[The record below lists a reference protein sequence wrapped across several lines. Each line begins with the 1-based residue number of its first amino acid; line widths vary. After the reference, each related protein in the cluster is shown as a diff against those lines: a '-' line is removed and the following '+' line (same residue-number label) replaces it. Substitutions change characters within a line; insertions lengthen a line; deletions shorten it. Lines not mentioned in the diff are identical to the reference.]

1 MKLHHR
7 VTVKAAKRFGR
18 WLYFWAC
25 PGCSVGSMGDR
36 RHADVQ
42 RVAINHAVG
51 CSRLYAL
58 NRETAHPCHNC
69 NRTGWTGNARPCPAC
84 LGRGYL

>member
-25 PGCSVGSMGDR
+25 PGCAMTSFGDR
-36 RHADVQ
+36 RQPDVQ
-42 RVAINHAVG
+42 HAATSHAHD
-51 CSRLYAL
+51 CRHLYRL
-58 NRETAHPCHNC
+58 NRQTAWPCHNC
-69 NRTGWTGNARPCPAC
+69 ANSGRVGGTECPCC
-84 LGRGYL
+84 LGKGYAA

>member
-7 VTVKAAKRFGR
+7 VTVKGAQRFGR

-25 PGCSVGSMGDR
+25 PGCAVGSMGDR
-36 RHADVQ
+36 RHANVQ
-42 RVAINHAVG
+42 HAAINHAVG
-51 CSRLYAL
+51 CRHLYRL

-69 NRTGWTGNARPCPAC
+69 DHGRVGGTECPCC